1 MCRRPLACLALAGF
15 DGRIW
20 RSDVP
25 EALARNETDSCV
37 PPLEAQRPA
46 MHGRLAQ
53 APFRPRWPWIS
64 ADLQTV
70 RNFLP
75 RSFPGVPPHSGERME
90 IPLRDGSGDRLAAR
104 FHAGPH
110 SAPAVILIPGLTG
123 CDGSPAVLQAAGV
136 WLRHGAHVLRLNLRG
151 APPGAAIA
159 GSLHHMDR
167 VGDLA
172 DACEALAGREADVR
186 RHGIFLVGFSL
197 GGALALRLAASSML
211 PEAVR
216 AVVSISAPLDF
227 EAAADSLARRRN
239 RLYERWLL
247 RRLMDQSRHVWQRA
261 PAPVRDALARARHIR
276 DFDEALISGIAG
288 YRGAREYYAACSPLG
303 GIDAIRIPSLIL
315 HADDDPWVPPPAM
328 HSRPPVHVAI
338 SRGGGH
344 VGFHGRGSRIPWHLR
359 VASAFL
365 RGIADPQTSSG
376 DGSAGDSSACRAQH
390 AP

>member
-1 MCRRPLACLALAGF
+1 M
-15 DGRIW
+15 
-20 RSDVP
+20 P
-25 EALARNETDSCV
+25 EAPPRNETGSRM
-37 PPLEAQRPA
+37 PPLEAQGTA
-46 MHGRLAQ
+46 MRERIAQ
-53 APFRPRWPWIS
+53 APFRRRWPWIS

-75 RSFPGVPPHSGERME
+75 RSFPGVPPDSGDRIE

-110 SAPAVILIPGLTG
+110 PGPALILVPGLTG
-123 CDGSPAVLQAAGV
+123 CEGSPAVLQAAAV
-136 WLRHGAHVLRLNLRG
+136 WLRNGAHVLRLNLRG

-159 GSLHHMDR
+159 RSLHHMDR

-172 DACEALAGREADVR
+172 DACEALAEGDSGIQ

-197 GGALALRLAASSML
+197 GGALALRLAASGML

-227 EAAADSLARRRN
+227 EAAANSLARRRN
-239 RLYERWLL
+239 RFYERWLL
-247 RRLMDQSRHVWQRA
+247 ARMMDQSRHVWERA

-276 DFDEALISGIAG
+276 DFDDAFISGIAG
-288 YRGAREYYAACSPLG
+288 YHGAREYYAACSPQR
-303 GIDAIRIPSLIL
+303 GIDDIRIPSLIL
-315 HADDDPWVPPPAM
+315 HADDDPWVPPPAVQ
-328 HSRPPVHVAI
+328 SRPPVQIAI

-359 VASAFL
+359 VASVFL
-365 RGIADPQTSSG
+365 REFAN
-376 DGSAGDSSACRAQH
+376 
-390 AP
+390 

>member
-1 MCRRPLACLALAGF
+1 M
-15 DGRIW
+15 
-20 RSDVP
+20 S
-25 EALARNETDSCV
+25 EALTRSETDSCM
-37 PPLEAQRPA
+37 PPFEAQRTA
-46 MHGRLAQ
+46 MHPRMTQ

-75 RSFPGVPPHSGERME
+75 RSFPGVPPASGQPIE

-110 SAPAVILIPGLTG
+110 SAPAVILVPGLTG
-123 CDGSPAVLQAAGV
+123 CDGSPAVLQAAAV
-136 WLRHGAHVLRLNLRG
+136 LLRNGAHVLRLNLRG
-151 APPGAAIA
+151 APPGAAMA
-159 GSLHHMDR
+159 RSLHHMDR
-167 VGDLA
+167 IGDLA
-172 DACEALAGREADVR
+172 DACEALAGHRAGVR

-197 GGALALRLAASSML
+197 GGALALRLAASGAL

-216 AVVSISAPLDF
+216 AVVSVSAPLEF

-247 RRLMDQSRHVWQRA
+247 ARLMDQSRHVWRRA
-261 PAPVRDALARARHIR
+261 PAAVRDALARARHIR

-288 YRGAREYYAACSPLG
+288 YGGAQEYYAACSPLRD
-303 GIDAIRIPSLIL
+303 IDMIRVPSLIL
-315 HADDDPWVPPPAM
+315 HADDDPWVPPPAIR
-328 HSRPPVHVAI
+328 SRPPVHVAI

-365 RGIADPQTSSG
+365 REVADWQAA
-376 DGSAGDSSACRAQH
+376 SAEGAARDNGAYRAQH
-390 AP
+390 AR